1 VSARKSHL
9 PPFEQVVELHGQA
22 VLRFCAAQTG
32 PAGAEDCFQET
43 MLAGLRAYDQVR
55 DAAAIRSWLFS
66 IAARKS
72 VDAHRARLRAPE
84 PVADLDEPVP
94 DGEGAARDD
103 GVWEL
108 VRSLPGKQRTAVA
121 LRYLADLSHG
131 EIGEVMGT
139 SEAAARRNVFEG
151 LRRLREHLEPAE
163 EGTT

>member
-1 VSARKSHL
+1 
-9 PPFEQVVELHGQA
+9 
-22 VLRFCAAQTG
+22 
-32 PAGAEDCFQET
+32 
-43 MLAGLRAYDQVR
+43 M
-55 DAAAIRSWLFS
+55 
-66 IAARKS
+66 
-72 VDAHRARLRAPE
+72 
-84 PVADLDEPVP
+84 ADLDEPAQ
-94 DGEGAARDD
+94 DGEVAARGD

-151 LRRLREHLEPAE
+151 LQRLREHLEPAE